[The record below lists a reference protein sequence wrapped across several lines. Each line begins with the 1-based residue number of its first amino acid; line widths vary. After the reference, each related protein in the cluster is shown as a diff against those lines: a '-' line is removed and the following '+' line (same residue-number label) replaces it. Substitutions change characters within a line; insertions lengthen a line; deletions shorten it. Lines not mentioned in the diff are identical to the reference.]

1 MGQIVRRRWPYVMGL
16 LGVWCVV
23 LIMPFLSGC
32 TKDDTPISKVQGHN
46 LVFRIAQVK
55 PTEVRAATETG
66 EDAENAIAPDKL
78 WLFVMKRG
86 EDNMILSAKAVKNQD
101 GSYSVP
107 VEENEAAALRSG
119 NKFDIYLVANVDFTR
134 KPQTRPELTQATS
147 QRTDLNNLTHNT
159 FRNIPMLGLKTDID
173 IHYPQSK
180 DLGMIDLKRIVAKID
195 VQLPNVKIYNGDD
208 DYVLASDPEVRL
220 ENFTD
225 RGYLIEHQQKDEWV
239 KTSPQFYKISL
250 NQGSASLYSFLYN
263 FGAAAKEKIPKLLL
277 KVVLKP
283 KNDSS
288 DPGEAYFYSIPIH
301 ATDNTLKQNY
311 LYKVQVT
318 LKRFGS
324 KDRSNPVEVDGNSV
338 LVGESQYGGGGNTDL
353 SDPKYFFF
361 AEHRVRMARIEEYS
375 VNYRSS
381 SPIKNIE
388 VKQCYF
394 DYVDSDGNPRKDEVD
409 NNDNQYPLIESYAN
423 GVVKI
428 HSLLPINNI
437 PKTFVI
443 SAINDDGI
451 ADEFEVVQYPDEY
464 IEYTWGIKSS
474 WTTKLAPGLNNKA
487 MYYIRTLSLP
497 DKFKDKLLG
506 FPNKYSR
513 GIYSW
518 DYSWS
523 SKRVSDKGEIVIA
536 KQDTINTPNL
546 ISPSF
551 ELASQLGATIALTYA
566 DYLKDGL
573 EQIVLV
579 KDIYNGVKSE
589 QALKY
594 YNYDI
599 TKSYALLVCANYS
612 ETKEDGK
619 TVRNW
624 RLPTV
629 AEIKLIDYLQDQ
641 PKGAVKRIMTGPYY
655 WATNGTAVEIS
666 HPIPYNSRDYIDDKR
681 RVVKAHVRCVRDVK
695 EYDF

>member
-78 WLFVMKRG
+78 WLFVMERR
-86 EDNMILSAKAVKNQD
+86 EDNMILSARAVKNQD

-119 NKFDIYLVANVDFTR
+119 NKFDIYLVANVDFTQ
-134 KPQTRPELTQATS
+134 KPQTRSEITQATS
-147 QRTDLNNLTHNT
+147 QRTDLNNLTDNT

-173 IHYPQSK
+173 IPYPQSK
-180 DLGMIDLKRIVAKID
+180 DLGTIDLKRIVAKID
-195 VQLPNVKIYNGDD
+195 VQLPKVKIYNGDD
-208 DYVLASDPEVRL
+208 YVLASEPEVRL
-220 ENFTD
+220 DNFTD
-225 RGYLIEHQQKDEWV
+225 RGYLIEQKQKDEWV

-250 NQGSASLYSFLYN
+250 NQGSSASLYSFLYN

-283 KNDSS
+283 KNDPSA
-288 DPGEAYFYSIPIH
+288 PGEAYFYSIPIH
-301 ATDNTLKQNY
+301 VTDNTLKQNY

-324 KDRSNPVEVDGNSV
+324 KDKSNPVEVDGNSV

-394 DYVDSDGNPRKDEVD
+394 DYVDSDGNSHKEAIK
-409 NNDNQYPLIESYAN
+409 YPYDLQFPKIELSDRN
-423 GVVKI
+423 VVKI
-428 HSLLPINNI
+428 ISRVPDNNI

-443 SAINDDGI
+443 SAVNDDGI
-451 ADEFEVVQYPDEY
+451 ADEFEVTQYPDQF
-464 IEYTWGIKSS
+464 ILYTMGVESS
-474 WTTKLAPGLNNKA
+474 WRKELEPHLHNKA
-487 MYYIRTLSLP
+487 IYHIRTLSLP
-497 DKFKDKLLG
+497 KPFKDKLLG
-506 FPNKYSR
+506 FPPMEER
-513 GIYSW
+513 GLYNNVGYFRNRFVYKDSI
-518 DYSWS
+518 
-523 SKRVSDKGEIVIA
+523 KIVNEDDEKVA
-536 KQDTINTPNL
+536 KL

-551 ELASQLGATIALTYA
+551 ELASQLGATPPMIFMY
-566 DYLKDGL
+566 
-573 EQIVLV
+573 
-579 KDIYNGVKSE
+579 
-589 QALKY
+589 
-594 YNYDI
+594 
-599 TKSYALLVCANYS
+599 YALDVFNPRYPGQTINPHTHQSEKTILFSDNSWEFAVLTCARYS
-612 ETKEDGK
+612 ETKKDGT

-641 PKGAVKRIMTGPYY
+641 SEGAVKRIMTGPYY